1 MKRSDNT
8 KQNAKILILSAYF
21 PPEPMPTETLQFQLA
36 HAFVEAGFHVEVICP
51 IPSRGITDE
60 VRTAYRNKKREALKD
75 GKFVITRF
83 YMPKEGKNP
92 ISRALRYF
100 LQNIAHYWKAI
111 KVKDADV
118 LFCASTPPTQGALCA
133 LVKRKLKIPLV
144 YNLQDIFPDSMVNAG
159 MTRKGSFLW
168 KLGRKVEDYTYRKA
182 DRIIAISQEG
192 KRNILAKGVP
202 EDKVEV
208 IYNWANT
215 GIVPVPREQN
225 RLFDEL
231 GLDREKFYVTYAG
244 NLGPVQNVGLLLDAA
259 DLLKDQQDVQFVIFG
274 AGAEAEALAG
284 RAADMSNVKLFPL
297 MPQDRLSEVYSLGD
311 LSLVIARKNL
321 GAAAMPSKT
330 WSILAA
336 GTPVLLSYDEGSELW
351 NLVEQNGCGV
361 CAPADD
367 AGQLAEVI
375 SNAHA
380 NQKSLDILAKNARVF
395 AEKEVSFKACSNRHV
410 LMVQTAISSGF
421 MNARQEKQIQQ

>member
-1 MKRSDNT
+1 MMKRSDNT

-60 VRTAYRNKKREALKD
+60 VRTANRNRKREALKD

-208 IYNWANT
+208 IYNKANT

-367 AGQLAEVI
+367 AEVLAKAILASTKEREVI
-375 SNAHA
+375 KRMSVQADQFVND
-380 NQKSLDILAKNARVF
+380 N
-395 AEKEVSFKACSNRHV
+395 VSFVVATSKFLDMLHSVIRRHA
-410 LMVQTAISSGF
+410 T
-421 MNARQEKQIQQ
+421 

>member
-1 MKRSDNT
+1 M
-8 KQNAKILILSAYF
+8 
-21 PPEPMPTETLQFQLA
+21 
-36 HAFVEAGFHVEVICP
+36 
-51 IPSRGITDE
+51 
-60 VRTAYRNKKREALKD
+60 
-75 GKFVITRF
+75 
-83 YMPKEGKNP
+83 
-92 ISRALRYF
+92 
-100 LQNIAHYWKAI
+100 
-111 KVKDADV
+111 

-133 LVKRKLKIPLV
+133 LVKRKLKILLV

-367 AGQLAEVI
+367 AEVLAKAILASTKEREVI
-375 SNAHA
+375 KRMSVQADQFVND
-380 NQKSLDILAKNARVF
+380 N
-395 AEKEVSFKACSNRHV
+395 VSFVVATSKFLDMLHSVIRRHA
-410 LMVQTAISSGF
+410 T
-421 MNARQEKQIQQ
+421 